1 MMSRGPGGRVLL
13 AVGLAFAAGCTPRA
27 TDDGEES
34 AGHVV
39 ESAPAVAPGSGVRFV
54 DETGG
59 SGIDFLHVSGDGDQ
73 HFIIETMGGGAAFLD
88 YDADGYLDL
97 YLVNGVRRGEVSPE
111 SRSRL
116 YRNEAAGPDD
126 RRFADVTAEAGAGGR
141 GWGMG
146 CAVADYDNDGD
157 VDLYVTYWGANRLY
171 RNRGDGRFEEQ
182 AAAAGVADES
192 WSTSAAFGDLDAD
205 GLLDLYVANYLEFDL
220 ENPPNEGRPCT
231 GYKGLE
237 GFCGPM
243 GIPGQP
249 DLLYRNLGDGRF
261 EDLSAAAGIDRHWLP
276 ALGVVFADYDD
287 DGDQDLYVA
296 NDSEPNLLWRND
308 GGWALR
314 ETAALAGVAYSEEG
328 RSQAGMGVDFGD
340 VDNDGDLDL
349 LVTNFSD
356 DVNTLYRNLG
366 DGTFEDATAASGLTG
381 SVRPL
386 LGWSTALFDADNDGW
401 QDLFVA
407 NGHLYPQLEIHPT
420 GLRYPQRNLLY
431 WNRGGRFREAGTESG
446 SALAETRVS
455 RGGAFGDYDND
466 GDVDL
471 LVVNLNDRPTLLRNE
486 GGNANAWLGIEL
498 EGTAGNRDGIGA
510 RVSVTAGGRTQVQ
523 EVRRGYGY
531 QSQNDGR
538 LLFGLGSAS
547 QVEKVHIR
555 WPSGGSQTMKAA
567 GVRQYIKVREGSD
580 EPVAVYGGAEA
591 VTGVPQEF
599 PDTAP
604 AETPAPATGLS
615 QKLAGIVPAVPAPV
629 AREAFGAGKREPG
642 AYAARGEETARA
654 GTDPAAAPGPS
665 TEESTAE
672 ENFLRGVELHEAARY
687 REAVPLL
694 RQAVRQRPHNIEPYY
709 SLAVTLYSGLGQS
722 REALAVLEQAV
733 ARGAAEA
740 EVFHLLGAI
749 RLSLNDAE
757 GAIGDLERALQ
768 LAPGDW
774 KIRNRLGVAHL
785 RRQDISAAAE
795 AFESAVAAAPF
806 ASYPYAHLARLYDRL
821 GRPEQARAARRQ
833 FEHWR
838 PLQDRLDRYREG
850 LRTLPNDPELH
861 FLVGRTY
868 LMQQRGG
875 EAQAAFERALR
886 LELGY
891 AMAHYGLGGAHHQQ
905 GRLAFAIAEYERACA
920 LDSTLF
926 TALNDL
932 GRAYHQTGDQERAV
946 EVLERAVRLRPD
958 LARAHLNLG
967 RSYAELGR
975 KADAV
980 RALETA
986 AALDPGMRQT
996 GIALRRLRELEE

>member
-1 MMSRGPGGRVLL
+1 MMSMGPGGRVFL
-13 AVGLAFAAGCTPRA
+13 AVGLAFVAGCTPRA
-27 TDDGEES
+27 TDDGGES
-34 AGHVV
+34 GHVV
-39 ESAPAVAPGSGVRFV
+39 ESGQAVAPGSGVRFV
-54 DETGG
+54 DETPR

-73 HFIIETMGGGAAFLD
+73 RFIIETMGGGAAFLD

-97 YLVNGVRRGEVSPE
+97 YLVNGVRRGETFPE

-116 YRNEAAGPDD
+116 YRNEAAVPDG
-126 RRFADVTAEAGAGGR
+126 RRFADVTADAGVGGR

-171 RNRGDGRFEEQ
+171 RNRGDGGFEEE
-182 AAAAGVADES
+182 AAGGVADES
-192 WSTSAAFGDLDAD
+192 WGTSAAFGDLDAD
-205 GLLDLYVANYLEFDL
+205 GYLDLYVANYLEFDL

-261 EDLSAAAGIDRHWLP
+261 EDISAAAGIDRHRLP
-276 ALGVVFADYDD
+276 ALGVAFADYDD

-308 GGWALR
+308 GGWDLR
-314 ETAALAGVAYSEEG
+314 EVAALAGVAYSEEG

-349 LVTNFSD
+349 FVTNFSD

-366 DGTFEDATAASGLTG
+366 DGTFEDATAAVGLTG

-431 WNRGGRFREAGTESG
+431 WNRGGRFREAGAESG
-446 SALAETRVS
+446 PALAETRVS

-471 LVVNLNDRPTLLRNE
+471 LVVNLNERPTLLRNE
-486 GGNANAWLGIEL
+486 GGNANSWLGIEL
-498 EGTAGNRDGIGA
+498 EGTASNRDAIGA

-531 QSQNDGR
+531 QSQNDSR
-538 LLFGLGSAS
+538 LLFGLGSAR
-547 QVEKVHIR
+547 QVERVHVS
-555 WPSGGSQTMKAA
+555 WPSGRIQSLEAV
-567 GVRQYIKVREGSD
+567 GVRRYVKLREGRG
-580 EPVAVYGGAEA
+580 EPVAVYVGVVIGMQPEFEGIAPGAAPERSADMVFAVPGRVEPGTDAATGAEVA
-591 VTGVPQEF
+591 AYGAEPVP
-599 PDTAP
+599 PVGPP
-604 AETPAPATGLS
+604 AEA
-615 QKLAGIVPAVPAPV
+615 
-629 AREAFGAGKREPG
+629 
-642 AYAARGEETARA
+642 
-654 GTDPAAAPGPS
+654 
-665 TEESTAE
+665 TAE

-694 RQAVRQRPHNIEPYY
+694 RQAVRRRPGRIEPYY

-722 REALAVLEQAV
+722 REALEVLEQAV

-740 EVFHLLGAI
+740 EVFHLLGAV
-749 RLSLNDAE
+749 RLSLNDTE

-774 KIRNRLGVAHL
+774 KTWNRLGVAHL
-785 RRQDISAAAE
+785 RRQDISAATE
-795 AFESAVAAAPF
+795 AFESAVAAAPY

-821 GRPEQARAARRQ
+821 GRPGQARAARRQ
-833 FEHWR
+833 FERWR

-886 LELGY
+886 LEPGY
-891 AMAHYGLGGAHHQQ
+891 AMAHYGLGGAQHQQ
-905 GRLAFAIAEYERACA
+905 GRLALAIAEYERACA

-967 RSYAELGR
+967 RSYAAMGR

-986 AALDPGMRQT
+986 AALDPGLRQT
-996 GIALRRLRELEE
+996 GIALRRLREMEE